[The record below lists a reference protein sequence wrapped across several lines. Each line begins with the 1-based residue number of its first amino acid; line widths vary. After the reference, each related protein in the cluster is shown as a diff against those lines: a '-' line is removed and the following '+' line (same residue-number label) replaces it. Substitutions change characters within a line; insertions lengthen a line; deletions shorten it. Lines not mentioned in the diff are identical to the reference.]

1 MLTPVGSLVFCE
13 AGLSSAQVHD
23 LAFLDGNESSVT
35 GEFKLVST
43 IRFLPLV
50 FMRPLFSC
58 SSALF
63 PLPLLSRHILLSN
76 PGQSNFH
83 QRSKMAENRHY
94 EAINRARWDE
104 RAPVVRAPPLVAT
117 RLVQPSHDTDRAP

>member
-13 AGLSSAQVHD
+13 AGLSSAQVYD

-35 GEFKLVST
+35 GELKLVST

-58 SSALF
+58 SSVLF
-63 PLPLLSRHILLSN
+63 PL
-76 PGQSNFH
+76 
-83 QRSKMAENRHY
+83 HY
-94 EAINRARWDE
+94 YLDIFCYLIRDNQISTKEAKWPKTE
-104 RAPVVRAPPLVAT
+104 T
-117 RLVQPSHDTDRAP
+117 TKPSTGPDGMNVLR